1 MKSREGL
8 RRLRLAIWLP
18 VLCLTVLCSA
28 GGVCGEDAVDELQL
42 AARRILQTRCVT
54 CHGSEQQ
61 EGGLRLDSAAAM
73 QRGGDRAAPESSA
86 ERVAE
91 IFLRAISG
99 DDSELQMPPKQP
111 LTAREQKILRD
122 WVNAGAAWGPEQLP
136 DGSGVMIAADVGDAF
151 TDPRNPIRLV
161 FGSERLQLWSLRA
174 PEVSPAEP
182 TLSTSP
188 GDHPIDAILAEE
200 LALQGLGLSVE
211 ADRRTLIRRVT
222 VDLTGLLP
230 TPDEVDAFCRDTDPG
245 AWERVVDRLL
255 ASPEY
260 GQRQARLWLDV
271 VRYADTNGY
280 ERDEFR
286 PLMWKYRDY
295 VIRAFNEDKP
305 YDQFVREQL
314 AGDELVRGTPQ
325 TAAESDML
333 TATGFL
339 RLGQWDSTAAIFQE
353 ESRLQAEVQA
363 DLTNTTAA
371 AFLGLTMSCCQCHDH
386 KYDPFTQADHY
397 RLRAFFAATTPRDD
411 VVISTQSELT
421 TLEQENRPIDEEI
434 ARLKAQAGD
443 ASDEAATQAIAALEG
458 RRRAPELVMGVQD
471 RDEGIPAMA
480 ILLQGDHASP
490 GAVVEPGFPSLFD
503 PHPAKIPGIH
513 AGTSGRRLA
522 LANWIVSESNPWTA
536 RVFVNRLWQQHF
548 GVGLVATANDL
559 GHTGARPVHQRLL
572 DWLAMELPRRNWSV
586 KEMHRLIVTS
596 RAYRQSSSAGGADD
610 GHLDPENRVFW
621 RQNVRRLDAESLRDC
636 LLQVSGL
643 LRSDAAGPPR
653 WPPVA
658 AELRQAQPAIL
669 EAEEGKDEGRQQGWY
684 AEAVEA
690 TDVRSLFLIRKRCLP
705 IPFLQVFDL
714 PDSTTSCA
722 RRDET
727 VVAPQSIMLLN
738 SPETV
743 RYSRA
748 LAARISTSAEK
759 WGSET
764 DSEPVTKDD
773 GNAQQPNTTD
783 ERLVKEAFRLV
794 FQRVP
799 DAEEL
804 RLCCA
809 LLEQAS
815 QKAGDGTADAPSH
828 ATTEL
833 CRSLLNTN
841 EFVYID

>member
-1 MKSREGL
+1 MKSQEGL

-18 VLCLTVLCSA
+18 VLWLTIFYPA
-28 GGVCGEDAVDELQL
+28 GGVSGEDSVDELQL

-54 CHGSEQQ
+54 CHGSDQQ

-86 ERVAE
+86 GRVAE

-111 LTAREQKILRD
+111 LTAREKKILRD

-136 DGSGVMIAADVGDAF
+136 DGAGITIAADVGDAF

-174 PEVSPAEP
+174 PEKIRKGTA
-182 TLSTSP
+182 LSNDLGS
-188 GDHPIDAILAEE
+188 HPIDAILAEE
-200 LALQGLGLSVE
+200 LASQGLGLSVE
-211 ADRRTLIRRVT
+211 ADRRTLIRRLT

-230 TPDEVDAFCRDTDPG
+230 TPDEVDAFCRDTAPG

-260 GQRQARLWLDV
+260 GRRQARLWLDV

-295 VIRAFNEDKP
+295 VIRAFHEDKP

-325 TAAESDML
+325 TSAEASML

-411 VVISTQSELT
+411 VVVSTQSELT
-421 TLEQENRPIDEEI
+421 TLEQENRQIDDEI
-434 ARLKAQAGD
+434 ARLKAEAGD
-443 ASDEAATQAIAALEG
+443 TPDEAVAQAIAALEA
-458 RRRAPELVMGVQD
+458 RRRSPELVMGVQD

-490 GAVVEPGFPSLFD
+490 GAVVEPGFPSLYD
-503 PHPAKIPGIH
+503 PHPAKIPGVH

-522 LANWIVSESNPWTA
+522 LADWIVSAGNPWTA

-572 DWLAMELPRRNWSV
+572 DWLAMEFPRRNWSV
-586 KEMHRLIVTS
+586 KAMHRLIVTS
-596 RAYRQSSSAGGADD
+596 RAYRQSSSADGASV
-610 GHLDPENRVFW
+610 GHVDPENRLFW

-643 LRSDAAGPPR
+643 LRSEADGPPR

-669 EAEEGKDEGRQQGWY
+669 EAEEGKDEGRRQGWY
-684 AEAVEA
+684 ADAVEA
-690 TDVRSLFLIRKRCLP
+690 TDVRSVFLIRKRCLP

-748 LAARISTSAEK
+748 LAARLSANAEK
-759 WGSET
+759 RGPAT
-764 DSEPVTKDD
+764 DSEIGAQ
-773 GNAQQPNTTD
+773 GNGNPQQADMAD
-783 ERLVKEAFRLV
+783 EQLVAEAFRQL

-809 LLEQAS
+809 LLEQVS
-815 QKAGDGTADAPSH
+815 RQAGEGAVDAPSH

-841 EFVYID
+841 EFLYID